1 MAASERDFS
10 TVIPGDDV
18 YELAGGVIP
27 ELADRL
33 EVPIGETPNLDDL
46 QAIVTQLGKNKVMQ
60 NNEPVQ
66 QMSRLALANLVDASG
81 IQNALNRAL
90 WTPEIT
96 MPSTDV
102 RRVIMLG
109 GVANWQDRTTD
120 VILGLPGAYDVYG
133 LGGNRVMDSDLEK
146 KNSNIKFIHKLLGRY
161 PTEAEYIEYIVETE
175 IEVNSHNNVWPNVYD
190 TDAATPML
198 TEFFNNNPQV
208 LDEKLAVARVANTGL
223 IMAIQVRNAAR
234 KVNPDFDSDPSD
246 PQLFV
251 VTDTVPPA
259 RSDEEAADAL
269 HFQNPQ
275 NALRQVVLTAKK
287 LQEAYN

>member
-27 ELADRL
+27 ELADKL
-33 EVPIGETPNLDDL
+33 EVPIGETPSLEDL
-46 QAIVTQLGKNKVMQ
+46 QAIATQLGKNKVMR
-60 NNEPVQ
+60 NNDQVQ
-66 QMSRLALANLVDASG
+66 QVSRLAMANLVDTSG

-90 WTPEIT
+90 WTPDI
-96 MPSTDV
+96 STPVFEV
-102 RRVIMLG
+102 RRIIMLG
-109 GVANWQDRTTD
+109 GVANWQDRTVD
-120 VILGLPGAYDVYG
+120 IILGTEVPFEIHA
-133 LGGNRVMDSDLEK
+133 LGGNRVMDTETEK
-146 KNSNIKFIHKLLGRY
+146 ENPNIKLMFEELGRY
-161 PTEAEYIEYIVETE
+161 PTEAEYIKDIVTAE
-175 IEVNSHNNVWPNVYD
+175 IEINSYSTVLPGAYD
-190 TDAATPML
+190 SDAATPIL

-223 IMAIQVRNAAR
+223 LMAIQVRNAAR
-234 KVNPDFDSDPSD
+234 KINPNFDNDPAD

-251 VTDTVPPA
+251 LTDTVPPA

-287 LQEAYN
+287 LHEAYN